1 MTRPRT
7 ETILRLELPYR
18 DQLEI
23 QRTVFDGGRGPR
35 VAVVSGIHG
44 DEIEGLYV
52 CHELARWLEAN
63 PKALKGR
70 VELYPAANPLGI
82 STMTRSV
89 PVFES
94 DLNRNFPG
102 HAGGLVP
109 QRIAD
114 RLMKSLAGARLVIDV
129 HASNIFLRELPQVR
143 INDAFTDTLVPL
155 AMEMNLDVIWI
166 HGAMTVLEATLSHSL
181 NSRRVPCLV
190 VEMGVG
196 MRITPVFTSQI
207 IAGILRVW
215 QRLGVIDK
223 KAELPPVTHHPMI
236 ADDDNVHY
244 LNAEKSGLFV
254 TTVPKLNGVKKGEV
268 LGRIV
273 SPFRGQVLSTV
284 TSPVDG
290 FLFTLREHPIVY
302 EGSLMARIMER
313 PTQVVARR

>member
-1 MTRPRT
+1 MTGKT

-18 DQLEI
+18 DDLLL
-23 QRTVFDGGRGPR
+23 QRTVFGRAGGPR

-63 PKALKGR
+63 PKALRGR
-70 VELYPAANPLGI
+70 VELYPAANPLGL
-82 STMTRSV
+82 STMSRSV
-89 PVFES
+89 PVFDS

-102 HAGGLVP
+102 HPQGLVP
-109 QRIAD
+109 QRIAHT
-114 RLMKSLAGARLVIDV
+114 LIKACAGAALVIDV

-181 NSRRVPCLV
+181 NSRKVPCLV

-196 MRITPVFTSQI
+196 NRITPAFTDQI
-207 IAGILRVW
+207 IVGILRTW
-215 QRLGVIDK
+215 QKLGVIDPRVP
-223 KAELPPVTHHPMI
+223 LPPCSHHPLI
-236 ADDDNVHY
+236 ADDSNVRY
-244 LNAEKSGLFV
+244 LNAETSGLFV
-254 TTVPKLNGVKKGEV
+254 PSVGRLNRVAKGET

-273 SPFRGQVLSTV
+273 SAFHGRVLSRV

-302 EGSLMARIMER
+302 EGSLMARMMEN

>member
-1 MTRPRT
+1 MIRKT
-7 ETILRLELPYR
+7 ETVLRLELPYR
-18 DQLEI
+18 DELLL
-23 QRTVFDGGRGPR
+23 QRSIYRGGRGPR

-52 CHELARWLEAN
+52 CHSIARWLEEN
-63 PKALKGR
+63 PKALKGT

-82 STMTRSV
+82 STMSRAV

-102 HAGGLVP
+102 HPEGLVP
-109 QRIAD
+109 QRMAHT
-114 RLMKSLAGARLVIDV
+114 LMSNCRGAALVIDV

-155 AMEMNLDVIWI
+155 AMDMNLDVIWI

-181 NSRRVPCLV
+181 NSKGTPCLV

-196 MRITPVFTSQI
+196 NRITPAFTDQI
-207 IAGILRVW
+207 LAGILRVW
-215 QRLGVIDK
+215 QRLGVIDE
-223 KAELPPVTHHPMI
+223 KAVLPTVSHDPMI
-236 ADDDNVHY
+236 ADDSNVFY
-244 LNAEKSGLFV
+244 RNAETSGLFV
-254 TTVPKLNGVKKGEV
+254 PTVARLNGVRKGEE

-273 SPFRGQVLSTV
+273 SPFRGKTLSRV

-302 EGSLMARIMER
+302 EGSLIARLMEK